1 MAELQE
7 KWKRK
12 PRISEKG
19 ESWIR
24 SFSETQNNEK
34 PDKSYFE
41 SHTIGVLTIPK

>member
-1 MAELQE
+1 MEKKNQELA
-7 KWKRK
+7 KKAAI
-12 PRISEKG
+12 P
-19 ESWIR
+19 IR